1 MTTKK
6 KQPVYGDSR
15 DDLFRNDSTDLSKKG
30 KKAGGEQTAKKGKDG
45 FKSMVDDES
54 DDPKPNFKRTEDA
67 STWSERYDL
76 AYRNEKGMK
85 KKWSEWYEM
94 MYAVKTYKNI
104 SIWKSQAFIPVMS
117 YKAWTIISKLLALR
131 PGFSVKMYDE
141 LYSDEDRKY
150 VEKANLKLEYDYDN
164 PMLEETIRDKEFDIF
179 TDATVCGTGF
189 GKAEWISGTR
199 TYYKNFQK
207 DDGEIDYGK
216 AEKTEVDYGYN
227 DLEPVNAFDVFSAPG
242 KRSFEAKA
250 WHIIKYRKTR
260 LDLLSSDMYDETVVN
275 KLKPIGGKNNDQI
288 TKYKQSRNQFIGE
301 GSNDQDSL
309 DETVDSFDVFEC
321 YEKTPD
327 GVFLITFAVAATE
340 GDNAQKSDNGNE
352 GSWFEIRN
360 ERQPYWHGK
369 YPLVPA
375 YIRRRPHD
383 CYGESIFEVTESMAN
398 AYNDIFNQ
406 LADNLAIVGN
416 GGILMHETSTTIYD
430 FYYAPG
436 GEVRYSGTKPEF
448 ETPESP
454 DIQLFTTMFNLL
466 DSGVTN
472 ATVSPYSSGV
482 GVDQQDQTQGTASGI
497 NMLQE
502 AAGEITSFMKGSIM
516 QFVKGIGIRWLS
528 NNRQFL
534 DEAVTIQQS
543 RYGKKQV
550 YRITSDDFLETMMLD
565 IDEDSMQQPTKEQ
578 KRRDDASWLA
588 QLTTIQ
594 DRSLMQA
601 GLIPNPASPPKLD
614 PATGQP
620 MPPEAIPGVKPIYID
635 WQKIAAE
642 VNESF
647 SKPDIDE
654 FLLDPTSPEED
665 ATDNSAMIEAIRE
678 LVKEDALDGADAQA
692 IIDTI
697 ENRTPTV
704 SPQISLMEGDENEE
718 PTAEELAGA
727 AAGAAG
733 ATPSAPDLAV
743 TA

>member
-1 MTTKK
+1 MAK
-6 KQPVYGDSR
+6 KQPTYGDSR
-15 DDLFRNDSTDLSKKG
+15 DDLVSNDSTKLSKKG
-30 KKAGGEQTAKKGKDG
+30 KYSGGKQAANKSRKGMDQ
-45 FKSMVDDES
+45 MVDDKS
-54 DDPKPNFKRTEDA
+54 DDQEKKFKRTEDA
-67 STWSERYDL
+67 QTWSDRFDL
-76 AYRNEKGMK
+76 AYRNEKNMK
-85 KKWSEWYEM
+85 KKWAEWYEM
-94 MYAVKTYKNI
+94 MYAIKTYKNI
-104 SIWKSQAFIPVMS
+104 SIWKSQAFIPVLS

-150 VEKANLKLEYDYDN
+150 IEKANLKLEYDYDN
-164 PMLEETIRDKEFDIF
+164 PMLDETIRDKEFDIF

-189 GKAEWISGTR
+189 GKAEWVSGTR
-199 TYYKNFQK
+199 CYYNNIKK
-207 DDGEIDYGK
+207 DDGTIDYSK
-216 AEKTEVDYGYN
+216 AEKVEVDYGYN

-242 KRSFEAKA
+242 GRSFEAKA

-260 LDLLSSDMYDETVVN
+260 YQLLENDMYDDDVVN
-275 KLKPIGGKNNDQI
+275 SLKPMGKSRDQI

-301 GSNDQDSL
+301 TSDDQDSL
-309 DETVDSFDVFEC
+309 DDTVDSFDIYEC

-327 GVFLITFAVAATE
+327 GIFLITFAEAKAE
-340 GDNAQKSDNGNE
+340 GEDGKPVDNDKD
-352 GSWFEIRN
+352 GSWYEIRN
-360 ERQPYWHGK
+360 ERQPYWHNK
-369 YPLVPA
+369 YPLMPA

-472 ATVSPYSSGV
+472 ATVSPYTSGTPS
-482 GVDQQDQTQGTASGI
+482 DSNDQTQGTAAGI

-516 QFVKGIGIRWLS
+516 QFLKGVGVRWLS

-534 DEAVTIQQS
+534 DEAVTITQT

-565 IDEDSMQQPTKEQ
+565 IDEDSMQPQTQ
-578 KRRDDASWLA
+578 AQRREDTAGWITS
-588 QLTTIQ
+588 LTTIQ

-601 GLIPNPASPPKLD
+601 GLIPNPAVPAQVD

-620 MPPEAIPGVKPIYID
+620 AAPQPVAGVKPIYID
-635 WQKIAAE
+635 WQKVAGE
-642 VNESF
+642 VSEDYN
-647 SKPDIDE
+647 KPDIDE
-654 FLLDPTSPEED
+654 FLLDPTAADQGE
-665 ATDNSAMIEAIRE
+665 TDNSGMIEAIRE
-678 LVKEDALDGADAQA
+678 LVKEGALDGGEAQA

-697 ENRTPTV
+697 ENRVPTT
-704 SPQISLMEGDENEE
+704 SSQISLEGDENATQST
-718 PTAEELAGA
+718 PEELAGA

-733 ATPSAPDLAV
+733 AAPSPAPT
-743 TA
+743 TAIA